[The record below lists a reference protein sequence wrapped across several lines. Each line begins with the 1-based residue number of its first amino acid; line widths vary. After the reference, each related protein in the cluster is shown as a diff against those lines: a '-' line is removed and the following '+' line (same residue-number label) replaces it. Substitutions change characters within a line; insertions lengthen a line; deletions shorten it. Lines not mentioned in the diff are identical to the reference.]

1 MSHDPGVAAARER
14 AASVRVPRPLRVEG
28 TRGRAPILIGT
39 ASWTDPTIITPGVFY
54 PDDVRT
60 PEQRLRF
67 YASRFSM
74 VEVDSTYYAL
84 PARRT
89 AELWAQRTPDEFVFD
104 IKANALM
111 TAHPAEPS
119 RLPSDIR
126 AKLPP
131 SLAKAKRVYAKDLPS
146 DVRDDIWRAF
156 ADALTPLSATGKLG
170 SVFLQ
175 YPRWF
180 IPNRQARDE
189 LVAARER
196 LGDLP
201 IAVEFRHRMW
211 LEDRLSAR
219 TLALLESLDMAYVIV
234 DEPQGMTSSVPP
246 TVAVT
251 TPRLAIFRMHGHRAD
266 LWEKANVPV
275 VERFRYLYGRE
286 ELAPWLPRIIET
298 AERAERVHVI
308 FNNCYANYGV
318 TNADEIGEMLI
329 DAERA

>member
-14 AASVRVPRPLRVEG
+14 AEAVRVPRPLRVEG
-28 TRGRAPILIGT
+28 RSDRAPILIGT

-60 PEQRLRF
+60 PEQRLRY
-67 YASRFSM
+67 YAGRFSM

-84 PARRT
+84 PARRMT
-89 AELWAQRTPDEFVFD
+89 ELWVERTPDAFVFD

-111 TAHPAEPS
+111 TGHPSEPS

-126 AKLPP
+126 AKLPAA
-131 SLAKAKRVYAKDLPS
+131 LARAKRVYPKDLPP

-156 ADALTPLSATGKLG
+156 TDALTPLSAAGKLG
-170 SVFLQ
+170 AVFLQ

-189 LVAARER
+189 LAAARER

-201 IAVEFRHRMW
+201 VAVEFRHRMW
-211 LEDRLSAR
+211 MEEKLAAR
-219 TLALLESLDMAYVIV
+219 TLALLESLGMSYVIV
-234 DEPQGMTSSVPP
+234 DEPQGLASSVPP
-246 TVAVT
+246 VVAVT
-251 TPRLAIFRMHGHRAD
+251 SPRLVVFRMHGHRAD
-266 LWEKANVPV
+266 LWEKAGVPV
-275 VERFRYLYGRE
+275 VERFRYLYDRE
-286 ELAPWLPRIIET
+286 ELAPWLPRIAET
-298 AERAERVHVI
+298 AERAERVHVV